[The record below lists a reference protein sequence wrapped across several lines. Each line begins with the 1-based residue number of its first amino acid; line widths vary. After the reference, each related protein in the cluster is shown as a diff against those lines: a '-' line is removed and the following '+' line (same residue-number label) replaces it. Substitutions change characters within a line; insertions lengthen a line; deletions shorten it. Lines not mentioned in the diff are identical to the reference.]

1 MKIEAGKYY
10 ITRDGRKVG
19 PMCVYEDLDNIF
31 HVKTGVGSVEHWDN
45 NGVHGEGIYAYQ
57 PNLDLVAEWKDEP
70 TTSGPTLSGDTID
83 LIAIDSLK
91 WHYNEGK
98 NDMEPLQKE
107 AFKIVLRYYG
117 VNL

>member
-10 ITRDGRKVG
+10 VTRDGRKFG
-19 PMCVYEDLDNIF
+19 PMEPYDKGWDSRYSWECGGYLWMNDG
-31 HVKTGVGSVEHWDN
+31 TGYLECSPEQDIVS
-45 NGVHGEGIYAYQ
+45 
-57 PNLDLVAEWKDEP
+57 EWKDET

-83 LIAIDSLK
+83 HIAIDSLK

-107 AFKIVLRYYG
+107 ALKIVLRYYG
-117 VNL
+117 VYL

>member
-10 ITRDGRKVG
+10 VTRDGRKVG
-19 PMCVYEDLDNIF
+19 PTEKSNSGDSGGFFISEFGLVRSDGIF
-31 HVKTGVGSVEHWDN
+31 GYGKVFCQD
-45 NGVHGEGIYAYQ
+45 
-57 PNLDLVAEWKDEP
+57 LDLVSEWKDET

-83 LIAIDSLK
+83 HIAIDSLK

>member
-19 PMCVYEDLDNIF
+19 PTEKSDSGDSGGFWIF
-31 HVKTGVGSVEHWDN
+31 DFGLVRS
-45 NGVHGEGIYAYQ
+45 NGIFGYGPVFCQG
-57 PNLDLVAEWKDEP
+57 LDLVAEWKDEP

-83 LIAIDSLK
+83 RIAIDSLK
-91 WHYNEGK
+91 WHYNEGQQEL
-98 NDMEPLQKE
+98 EPLQKE